1 MCNSNKNTILLKL
14 ESIIV
19 CLALIV
25 LLLKNHP
32 FIDGNK
38 RIGTHVTLIF
48 LALTTLCCLTKM
60 KN

>member
-1 MCNSNKNTILLKL
+1 M
-14 ESIIV
+14 
-19 CLALIV
+19 V
-25 LLLKNHP
+25 LLLKKNHP